1 MPSEWMGGGDELVPT
16 LVLVRV
22 GRKIERKGKARWG
35 SERKA
40 GAQEYRQ

>member
-16 LVLVRV
+16 LVFMRV
-22 GRKIERKGKARWG
+22 GGKIEREGKARRG